1 LLKVSANIIQTI
13 CEQTTEEFGVF
24 AAAMTPG
31 DKKKVAPKL
40 LEWAKILTGEPDGNN
55 HATILQIKRL
65 EKA

>member
-1 LLKVSANIIQTI
+1 MLKVSANIIQTI
-13 CEQTTEEFGVF
+13 CEQTTEEFSVF

-40 LEWAKILTGEPDGNN
+40 LSWVKILTGEPDSKN